1 MNENLENYRNYLKYE
16 RAYSDNT
23 VGAYMNDLNKYE
35 EFLKKDILESDTEDL
50 EKYLKYIKNL
60 ESTTVAHK
68 ITSIKSYFNY
78 NIKRGIINM
87 NPADKV
93 SRPKLTKHLPEYL
106 TEEEVGKLLDVEV
119 KSPYDYR
126 NKTILELLYS
136 SGIRISELVNIKTP
150 NYDSEECL
158 IRIMGKG
165 SKERIVP
172 LGDYAVNI
180 MNDYMNNYRPLINKK
195 HTDYVFI
202 NNRGDKISRQFI
214 FKVIK
219 KEALK
224 KGIKKDISPHT
235 LRHTFATHL
244 LKNGVDLRIIQE
256 LLGHENISTTQ
267 IYTHVTNNKLKSD
280 YETYFPKD

>member
-50 EKYLKYIKNL
+50 ENYLKYIKNS

-78 NIKRGIINM
+78 NIKRGIVSV

-195 HTDYVFI
+195 HTDYIFI

-244 LKNGVDLRIIQE
+244 LKNGADLRIIQE